1 MITST
6 IKIMFDASVF
16 ALAQDS
22 ELYRTG
28 IYFVLKNLV
37 EALSAE
43 KEAELDFFFQEG
55 LHRGKL
61 TEALPKALRS
71 VRLTAD
77 PATPKLW
84 DWSKEKI
91 NFFTGFYPL
100 PVEFVAKARNGKLYQ
115 MVHDVAGHACP
126 EFKEPS
132 FEQQRSFERSLVSG
146 LGTSGHAFCVS
157 DCTKNDLNKY
167 FGLPFDRMTV
177 VHPAVRSD
185 FVGRERGDQESRA
198 LLSKLNIPAHARYV
212 LALATLE
219 PRKNVATSLRAFQ
232 RIVEQSGQQDL
243 YLVFA
248 GAHGWG
254 DWASFFQTLPPPVSH
269 RIILTGYV
277 SDDVLPTLLS
287 RALCLVYPSL
297 YEGFGLPVLEA
308 MSFGTPVVASNRG
321 ALPEVI
327 DQGGRMFDAHDAEG
341 IAQSILT
348 LLRNP
353 GQRIEW
359 SSRARKQAS
368 TFSWESAASKI
379 LGTIRSRLH
388 LTELVEGNGTRT
400 SHLGRNQACPCG
412 SGKKYK
418 HCHGRFT

>member
-1 MITST
+1 
-6 IKIMFDASVF
+6 
-16 ALAQDS
+16 
-22 ELYRTG
+22 
-28 IYFVLKNLV
+28 
-37 EALSAE
+37 
-43 KEAELDFFFQEG
+43 
-55 LHRGKL
+55 
-61 TEALPKALRS
+61 
-71 VRLTAD
+71 
-77 PATPKLW
+77 
-84 DWSKEKI
+84 
-91 NFFTGFYPL
+91 
-100 PVEFVAKARNGKLYQ
+100 
-115 MVHDVAGHACP
+115 
-126 EFKEPS
+126 
-132 FEQQRSFERSLVSG
+132 
-146 LGTSGHAFCVS
+146 
-157 DCTKNDLNKY
+157 
-167 FGLPFDRMTV
+167 
-177 VHPAVRSD
+177 
-185 FVGRERGDQESRA
+185 
-198 LLSKLNIPAHARYV
+198 
-212 LALATLE
+212 
-219 PRKNVATSLRAFQ
+219 
-232 RIVEQSGQQDL
+232 
-243 YLVFA
+243 
-248 GAHGWG
+248 
-254 DWASFFQTLPPPVSH
+254 VSH